1 MMLSHLR
8 PRNVAISAICFS
20 PLGNWLDVRHVKHAE
35 DGCDD
40 GVCCLV
46 CGLIGEWGDVG
57 EREHTEAAEP
67 GGELDDGSVGVES
80 TGRVPDEENRLGSSG
95 RIDGEARDRAG
106 SGGWAVSG

>member
-1 MMLSHLR
+1 MLFVLALWDIGWTSDMSKP
-8 PRNVAISAICFS
+8 PRM
-20 PLGNWLDVRHVKHAE
+20 
-35 DGCDD
+35 
-40 GVCCLV
+40 
-46 CGLIGEWGDVG
+46 GEWGDVG

-80 TGRVPDEENRLGSSG
+80 TGRVPDEENRLVFVGGAAGSSG